1 MLHLLPDNFENN
13 GIPSH
18 ASFAVKDNSGSNGWN
33 KLIMRSNLR
42 SNCDISRL
50 VII

>member
-18 ASFAVKDNSGSNGWN
+18 ASFAVKDNSFLSKCGSNGWN
-33 KLIMRSNLR
+33 KLIM
-42 SNCDISRL
+42 
-50 VII
+50 